1 MVVEQ
6 LDKEIILATVQRKK
20 IKAVRRSAIAM
31 GKKTPKKVTKKKVMK
46 KSATRATSR
55 VTKKK
60 VATSAKKK
68 VTIKK
73 RIATSAKKKVASKK
87 KATAVVVPISPAV
100 ERLTA
105 RLQKAEDGLKS
116 IKVRQEMMKQRIQ
129 KAALQARKAKTE
141 KAKLAVDRAK
151 LAFQGVTERKGVAEV
166 RVRDISRT
174 LTLQLRTDTAEAKR
188 QAALHTAV
196 ATFKIKF
203 LKDYDRRIARR
214 AQRVKASRKAA

>member
-1 MVVEQ
+1 
-6 LDKEIILATVQRKK
+6 
-20 IKAVRRSAIAM
+20 M

-166 RVRDISRT
+166 CVRDISRT

>member
-1 MVVEQ
+1 
-6 LDKEIILATVQRKK
+6 
-20 IKAVRRSAIAM
+20 M

-214 AQRVKASRKAA
+214 ARRVKASRKAA

>member
-20 IKAVRRSAIAM
+20 VKAVRRSAIAM
-31 GKKTPKKVTKKKVMK
+31 SKKAPKKVTKKKVMK

-55 VTKKK
+55 PMKKK
-60 VATSAKKK
+60 VAT
-68 VTIKK
+68 T
-73 RIATSAKKKVASKK
+73 AKKKVASKK
-87 KATAVVVPISPAV
+87 TAAAIVVPISPAV

-116 IKVRQEMMKQRIQ
+116 VKIRQEMMKKRVQ

-141 KAKLAVDRAK
+141 KAKLAVGRAK
-151 LAFQGVTERKGVAEV
+151 LALQGVTERKSVAEV
-166 RVRDISRT
+166 RVRDVRST
-174 LTLQLRTDTAEAKR
+174 LTLQLRKDTAEAKR

-196 ATFKIKF
+196 ENFRIKF
-203 LKDYDRRIARR
+203 LRDYDRRIARR
-214 AQRVKASRKAA
+214 ARRVKASRKAA